1 MVRKHTYYRLASVV
15 WFFGSVGAFIV
26 VGLGMLEPT
35 VPASLVPSRAV
46 AFGGGVGVGL
56 AGLVVIQF
64 FQARAWVRAGRRA
77 DLSPQGLALPLR
89 TPDMASE
96 VDGRPVRAFT
106 VSRSTGGGESSSK
119 TTFTRVEA
127 DLDET
132 ADTGCL
138 VFPHGDAS
146 SGDGA
151 LRDIQLPSATVD
163 GVLAMGPSEEF
174 ARAVLSPDVV
184 ATLVAA
190 DSVDAVYVGDAGG
203 VVEQLVAEEDSVLLG
218 GLAKKAMGTLPGGES
233 SAGIETK
240 GAVLDADMLVEQTQ
254 AVAAVA
260 EGFEAAT
267 RAVEAV

>member
-1 MVRKHTYYRLASVV
+1 MVRKHTYYRVASIV
-15 WFFGSVGAFIV
+15 WFFGSMVAFIA

-35 VPASLVPSRAV
+35 LPASLVPSRAV

-56 AGLVVIQF
+56 AGLAVIQF
-64 FQARAWVRAGRRA
+64 FKSRAWVRAGRRA
-77 DLSPQGLALPLR
+77 DLSSQGLALPLR
-89 TPDMASE
+89 TPDMVSD

-106 VSRSTGGGESSSK
+106 VSRSTGGGESSGS

-127 DLDET
+127 DLDEP

-138 VFPHGDAS
+138 IYPHGDAGA
-146 SGDGA
+146 GDEA
-151 LRDIQLPSATVD
+151 LRDLQLPSATVD
-163 GVLAMGPSEEF
+163 GVLAMGPSAEF

-203 VVEQLVAEEDSVLLG
+203 VVQQVVAENDSVLLG
-218 GLAKKAMGTLPGGES
+218 GLAKRAMQSLPGGES
-233 SAGIETK
+233 SVGIETK
-240 GAVLDADMLVEQTQ
+240 GAVLDADMLTEQTR

-260 EGFEAAT
+260 EGFEEAT
-267 RAVEAV
+267 RSTEAA